1 MVSGKKQCHTQ
12 TYVNSSPP
20 LTRMSESEMMPEES
34 GAPYLAFGAL
44 GSVLLALYEYYL
56 RDNHQRGM
64 FIGLWSPTM
73 IGFAI
78 YLNQEKS
85 E

>member
-1 MVSGKKQCHTQ
+1 M
-12 TYVNSSPP
+12 SS
-20 LTRMSESEMMPEES
+20 SEMVPEES

-44 GSVLLALYEYYL
+44 GSVALALYEYYA
-56 RDNHQRGM
+56 RDNQQRGM
-64 FIGLWSPTM
+64 FIGLWPPTM

-78 YLNQEKS
+78 YLHLTDE

>member
-1 MVSGKKQCHTQ
+1 MRAGTNRSFPDVYSHGAA
-12 TYVNSSPP
+12 
-20 LTRMSESEMMPEES
+20 RMDAMSESDTMPDES

-44 GSVLLALYEYYL
+44 GSVALALYEYYA
-56 RDNHQRGM
+56 RGNKQRGM
-64 FIGLWSPTM
+64 FIGLWPPTM

-78 YLNQEKS
+78 YQTLQHE

>member
-1 MVSGKKQCHTQ
+1 MDA
-12 TYVNSSPP
+12 
-20 LTRMSESEMMPEES
+20 MSESDTMPDES

-44 GSVLLALYEYYL
+44 GSVALALYEYYA
-56 RDNHQRGM
+56 RGNKQRGM
-64 FIGLWSPTM
+64 FIGLWPPTM

-78 YLNQEKS
+78 YQTLQHE